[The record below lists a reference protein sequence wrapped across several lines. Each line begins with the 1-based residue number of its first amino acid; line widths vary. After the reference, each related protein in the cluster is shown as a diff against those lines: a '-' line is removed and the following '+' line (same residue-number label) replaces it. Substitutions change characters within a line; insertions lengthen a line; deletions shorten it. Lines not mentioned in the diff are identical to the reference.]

1 MTSTSSAPHNN
12 QTRVYD
18 RETSVVFL
26 KTKERFGGL
35 SNMAAGFPLRVNGVR
50 IKTSEALY
58 QACRFPHMPEVQQ
71 LIIGENS
78 PMTAKMRS
86 KPYRRV
92 SRHDW
97 DFVRVKVMRWSLRV
111 KLAQNWREFGR
122 LLLSTGDR
130 PIVEQSRKDDFWGA
144 KVADDGTLVG
154 MNVLGRLLMEL
165 REQLKGDEAES
176 LRFIEPLAISEF
188 LLFGQPIEAVQAAPN
203 AEIPGWTPRRPSQA
217 ETAPTQPSDPQPSL
231 FEQPMISNAEPVSA
245 PSLPTLAR
253 DDDSQK
259 HLSDYH
265 PAVREWLGDLPSR
278 WDVLRSKYLF
288 REIDDRTDTGTETLL
303 SMRQA
308 HGLIP
313 HAEVS
318 TKPVTPEELK
328 GYKRVRTG
336 QMVLNRMQASNGMF
350 AVAREDGLVSPDYAV
365 FQPLRPMDP
374 EYFVDLF
381 KTTIYR
387 AKFRQ
392 ESKGLG
398 TGMSGFLRLYSDR
411 FGAIHVPQPPED
423 EQRKIVQFIRSYD
436 HRVRRLIRNK
446 RRLIGLLNEQKQ
458 AIINRAVTRGL
469 NPDAPMKPTGIDWMP
484 EVPAHWDVRMLSRLA
499 VKLQTGPFGSQLHQ
513 ADYVED
519 GVPVVNPMHLID
531 GSIRPDRETTV
542 SAQTAERLV
551 RHALT
556 PGEIIIARRGELG
569 RCALVREVDG
579 PMLCG
584 TGCMTLRLSEGLPRF
599 FFEFLSS
606 AAVRRFLDERSIG
619 ATMQNLNP
627 SIIGSIQTVVP
638 PEDEQEAIIREIE
651 DTNSTFATLEGK
663 AQDEIR
669 LVREYRERLLADVV
683 TGKLDVRHVEI
694 AAPADEPIADEDNA
708 LEELVVEDA
717 EVMEGADAD
726 D

>member
-1 MTSTSSAPHNN
+1 MSQASQVRT
-12 QTRVYD
+12 YD
-18 RETSVVFL
+18 RAESVVFL

-35 SNMAAGFPLRVNGVR
+35 SNMAPGFPLRVNRVR
-50 IKTSEALY
+50 IRTSEALY

-78 PMTAKMRS
+78 PMTAKMHS

-97 DFVRVKVMRWSLRV
+97 DFVRVKIMRWSLRV

-165 REQLKGDEAES
+165 REQLNGDEAES
-176 LRFIEPLAISEF
+176 LRFIEPLAISDF
-188 LLFGQPIEAVQAAPN
+188 LLFGQPIEAVQAALN

-217 ETAPTQPSDPQPSL
+217 DAVKPQPSDPQPSL

-265 PAVREWLGDLPSR
+265 PAVRDWLGDLPSR

-313 HAEVS
+313 HAKVS

-365 FQPLRPMDP
+365 FQPLRLMEPD
-374 EYFVDLF
+374 YFVDLF

-411 FGAIHVPQPPED
+411 FGAIHVPKPPEE
-423 EQRKIVQFIRSYD
+423 EQRKIVQFIRAYD
-436 HRVRRLIRNK
+436 LRVRRLIRNK
-446 RRLIGLLNEQKQ
+446 RQLIRLLSEQKQ

-469 NPDAPMKPTGIDWMP
+469 NPNVAMKPTGIAWMP
-484 EVPAHWDVRMLSRLA
+484 EIPEEWVVTPLRHLSTCLDGKRVPLEASAREKMLGEVPYWGANQIIDHLNDF
-499 VKLQTGPFGSQLHQ
+499 LFDEDLILLG
-513 ADYVED
+513 ED
-519 GVPVVNPMHLID
+519 GAPFFDRNKPVAFFSQGKVWPNNHIHVL
-531 GSIRPDRETTV
+531 RPKSGNRPEFIV
-542 SAQTAERLV
+542 
-551 RHALT
+551 HALN
-556 PGEIIIARRGELG
+556 
-569 RCALVREVDG
+569 CVDYTNYVG
-579 PMLCG
+579 
-584 TGCMTLRLSEGLPRF
+584 
-599 FFEFLSS
+599 
-606 AAVRRFLDERSIG
+606 G
-619 ATMQNLNP
+619 ATRDKLTQSYMKAIP
-627 SIIGSIQTVVP
+627 IPIP
-638 PEDEQEAIIREIE
+638 PEDEQDAILEHLARECTPLDEMAERASREIG
-651 DTNSTFATLEGK
+651 LI
-663 AQDEIR
+663 Q
-669 LVREYRERLLADVV
+669 EYRERLIADVV
-683 TGKLDVRHVEI
+683 TGKLDVRHIEI
-694 AAPADEPIADEDNA
+694 AVPADEPIASDDDTLED
-708 LEELVVEDA
+708 LESDDA

-726 D
+726 E

>member
-97 DFVRVKVMRWSLRV
+97 DFVRVKIMRWSLRV

-144 KVADDGTLVG
+144 KATDDGTLVG

-203 AEIPGWTPRRPSQA
+203 AEIPGWTPRRPSHA
-217 ETAPTQPSDPQPSL
+217 DTAPPRPSDPQPSL
-231 FEQPMISNAEPVSA
+231 FEQPMITDTQPIAATAQNEPRTITQPLKPYEDRRAAGLPWLAEIPF
-245 PSLPTLAR
+245 
-253 DDDSQK
+253 
-259 HLSDYH
+259 HWE
-265 PAVREWLGDLPSR
+265 VR
-278 WDVLRSKYLF
+278 RSKYVF
-288 REIDDRTDTGTETLL
+288 REVDKRSETGEETQL
-303 SMRQA
+303 SMSQI
-308 HGLIP
+308 HGLVESAKIDTWRLRSESYAGGKLCEP
-313 HAEVS
+313 GD
-318 TKPVTPEELK
+318 L
-328 GYKRVRTG
+328 
-336 QMVLNRMQASNGMF
+336 VLNRLKAHLGVFAHASIPG
-350 AVAREDGLVSPDYAV
+350 VISPDYTV
-365 FQPLRPMDP
+365 FRPVDDIEVRYFEHLYKTPSYKAELR
-374 EYFVDLF
+374 
-381 KTTIYR
+381 KRT
-387 AKFRQ
+387 
-392 ESKGLG
+392 KGIVE
-398 TGMSGFLRLYSDR
+398 GFWRLYSDDFYDVR
-411 FGAIHVPQPPED
+411 VVVPPKD
-423 EQRKIVQFIRSYD
+423 EQSKILAFIDSYD
-436 HRVRRLIRNK
+436 QRVRRLIRNK
-446 RRLIGLLNEQKQ
+446 RRLVGLLNEQKQ

-484 EVPAHWDVRMLSRLA
+484 EVPAHWEVRKLKQVASFNPSRTESSA
-499 VKLQTGPFGSQLHQ
+499 NF
-513 ADYVED
+513 ADGDE
-519 GVPVVNPMHLID
+519 VVFLPM
-531 GSIRPDRETTV
+531 ENV
-542 SAQTAERLV
+542 SAT
-551 RHALT
+551 
-556 PGEIIIARRGELG
+556 GEIDCSARGKVADLRSGYTYFKRQDVVVAKITPCFENGKGAYLGALETEIGFGTTEFVVLRASVEIDPRFLYQITMLRAFRHDGEMAMTGAAGQQRVPLNFM
-569 RCALVREVDG
+569 REF
-579 PMLCG
+579 
-584 TGCMTLRLSEGLPRF
+584 TFGLPD
-599 FFEFLSS
+599 L
-606 AAVRRFLDERSIG
+606 
-619 ATMQNLNP
+619 P
-627 SIIGSIQTVVP
+627 
-638 PEDEQEAIIREIE
+638 EQESILARVVSETKKINQTIEKTKAEI
-651 DTNSTFATLEGK
+651 S
-663 AQDEIR
+663 
-669 LVREYRERLLADVV
+669 LVLEYRERLIADVV
-683 TGKLDVRHVEI
+683 TGKLDVRHIEI
-694 AAPADEPIADEDNA
+694 AAPADEPVVDEDDMLDKGMEA
-708 LEELVVEDA
+708 DDA